1 MSKKRQKQST
11 DDMITHI
18 TKNLNS
24 KLKRVEVDT
33 KNTNEY
39 GIKFEELDENMKISL
54 MFNEMFFSMFANS
67 NHMEYSA
74 RFLSLFLKIDYE
86 YLLANLRL
94 SNSVLNKEKVI
105 TKAQRCDY
113 VAELGNINFNIEVNV
128 NNTRETL
135 ERNISYAHKLF
146 MKKVKVGSKYEFSY
160 AVQLNINNF
169 SFIGNNKIV
178 DTFFICNDQGDILSD
193 KLIFIQIYAPN
204 LRKAWYTKEELSES
218 ERFLLSLIETNI
230 EEANK
235 IGMDDEYMTK
245 AIEKQIEL
253 GHEDELL
260 ESYNHELAAYEQ
272 FKIDGYNEGFES
284 GVAEGHASGLEEG
297 QAKIIKSLLDS
308 GMAKEQISEITK
320 ISLEDIEKIAS

>member
-1 MSKKRQKQST
+1 
-11 DDMITHI
+11 
-18 TKNLNS
+18 
-24 KLKRVEVDT
+24 
-33 KNTNEY
+33 
-39 GIKFEELDENMKISL
+39 
-54 MFNEMFFSMFANS
+54 
-67 NHMEYSA
+67 
-74 RFLSLFLKIDYE
+74 
-86 YLLANLRL
+86 
-94 SNSVLNKEKVI
+94 
-105 TKAQRCDY
+105 
-113 VAELGNINFNIEVNV
+113 
-128 NNTRETL
+128 
-135 ERNISYAHKLF
+135 

-272 FKIDGYNEGFES
+272 FKIDGYNEGYDLGYES
-284 GVAEGHASGLEEG
+284 GVAEGYDNGYETGITEGHVSGFEEG
-297 QAKIIKSLLDS
+297 KLAIISKLLS
-308 GMAKEQISEITK
+308 KGYTKEQISETLD
-320 ISLEDIEKIAS
+320 ISLKEIEALLSKDC